1 MTAPRELDAQ
11 GGLES
16 VTATGRVDSLTG
28 IRAVAALLVVLTHA
42 AYTTGKYP
50 QGYVGLVY
58 SRMEIGV
65 PIFFV
70 LSGFL
75 LFASWV
81 KAVASERPP
90 PSVRRYAWHRV
101 RRIMPA
107 YAVTVIAAYLLYHFR
122 TAGPNPGHT
131 WEGLFRN
138 LTLTQIYTDDYLF
151 SYLHQGLTQMWS
163 LAVEVAFYAVL
174 PLLAYLLLVLLC
186 RRQWR
191 PRLLLAG
198 LAGLTMVSP
207 AWLIL
212 VHTTD
217 FLPDGSRLWLPGY
230 LAWFVGGMVLA
241 ALQPLGLRAYA
252 LACIPLAMV
261 SYLIVATP
269 IAGEPTTSPAELREA
284 LFKVAFYT
292 VIATLL
298 VAPLALCGPG
308 VVGGKRPGPAG
319 GNRQGLYIRMMG
331 SRPMV
336 FLGEISYEIFLI
348 HLIIMELVM
357 VEILRYPIYTGS
369 AWLLFSGTLVVTIPL
384 AWLLHRFTRVRS

>member
-75 LFASWV
+75 LFAPWV
-81 KAVASERPP
+81 KAVAWQRPP

-163 LAVEVAFYAVL
+163 LAVEVAFYVLL

-186 RRQWR
+186 RRRWR

-252 LACIPLAMV
+252 LACVPLAIV
-261 SYLIVATP
+261 SYFIVATP

-308 VVGGKRPGPAG
+308 VVGGKQPGSAG
-319 GNRQGLYIRMMG
+319 GNRQGLYVRMMG

-369 AWLLFSGTLVVTIPL
+369 VWLLFSGTLVVTIPL

>member
-1 MTAPRELDAQ
+1 MAESRELDAQ

-75 LFASWV
+75 LFAPWV
-81 KAVASERPP
+81 KAAASGGPA
-90 PSVRRYAWHRV
+90 PSLRRYAWHRV

-107 YAVTVIAAYLLYHFR
+107 YAITVIAAYLLYHFR

-138 LTLTQIYTDDYLF
+138 LTLSQIYTDHYLY

-163 LAVEVAFYAVL
+163 LAVEVAFYVAL

-186 RRQWR
+186 RRRWR
-191 PRLLLAG
+191 PGLLLAG
-198 LAGLTMVSP
+198 LAGLAMVSP

-217 FLPDGSRLWLPGY
+217 FLPDGARLWLPVY

-241 ALQPLGLRAYA
+241 ALQPLGVRAYA
-252 LACIPLAMV
+252 LACVPLAVV
-261 SYLIVATP
+261 SYLIVSTP

-284 LFKVAFYT
+284 LFKTAFYA
-292 VIATLL
+292 VIATLV
-298 VAPLALCGPG
+298 VAPLALREEGA
-308 VVGGKRPGPAG
+308 RY
-319 GNRQGLYIRMMG
+319 GLYVRVMG

-348 HLIIMELVM
+348 HLIVMELVM
-357 VEILRYPIYTGS
+357 VEILRFPIYTGS
-369 AWLLFSGTLVVTIPL
+369 VWLLFSVTLALTVPL
-384 AWLLHRFTRVRS
+384 AWLLHRFTRVR

>member
-1 MTAPRELDAQ
+1 MPARPAGVGDVDDVDDV

-16 VTATGRVDSLTG
+16 VTTSKRVASLTG
-28 IRAVAALLVVLTHA
+28 IRAVAAVLVVLTHA

-50 QGYVGLVY
+50 QGYAGLVF

-75 LFASWV
+75 LFSPWV
-81 KAVASERPP
+81 KAAAGDARP

-107 YAVTVIAAYLLYHFR
+107 YVVTVVAAYLVYHFR

-138 LTLTQIYTDDYLF
+138 LTLTQIYADNYLYSF
-151 SYLHQGLTQMWS
+151 LHQGLTQMWS
-163 LAVEVAFYAVL
+163 LAVEVAFYVVL
-174 PLLAYLLLVLLC
+174 PVLAYLLLVVLC
-186 RRQWR
+186 RRRWR
-191 PRLLLAG
+191 PRLLLSG
-198 LAGLTMVSP
+198 LVLLALVSP
-207 AWLIL
+207 AWLAL
-212 VHTTD
+212 VHSVD
-217 FLPDGSRLWLPGY
+217 WLPDGARLWLPGY
-230 LAWFVGGMVLA
+230 LAWFVGGMALA
-241 ALQPLGLRAYA
+241 VLQPMGVRAYA
-252 LACIPLAMV
+252 LVCVPLAAV
-261 SYLIVATP
+261 CYLIASTP

-284 LFKVAFYT
+284 LAKTVFYA
-292 VIATLL
+292 VIATLV
-298 VAPLALCGPG
+298 VAPLALGQ
-308 VVGGKRPGPAG
+308 R
-319 GNRQGLYIRMMG
+319 NGLRDGFYARLLA

-348 HLIIMELVM
+348 HLITMELVM
-357 VEILRYPIYTGS
+357 VEILGYPIYTGS
-369 AWLLFSGTLVVTIPL
+369 VWWLFAITMIVTIPL

>member
-1 MTAPRELDAQ
+1 MTVPSRPAGVDDV

-16 VTATGRVDSLTG
+16 VTTSRRVASLTG

-75 LFASWV
+75 LFSPWV
-81 KAVASERPP
+81 NAAFAGSPA

-107 YAVTVIAAYLLYHFR
+107 YVVTVVAAYLVYHFR

-138 LTLTQIYTDDYLF
+138 LTLTQIYTDDYLYSF
-151 SYLHQGLTQMWS
+151 LHQGLTQMWS
-163 LAVEVAFYAVL
+163 LAVEVAFYVVL
-174 PLLAYLLLVLLC
+174 PLRAYLLLVVVC
-186 RRQWR
+186 RRRWR
-191 PRLLLAG
+191 PGLLLSG
-198 LAGLTMVSP
+198 LVVLALVSP
-207 AWLIL
+207 AWLML
-212 VHTTD
+212 VHSVD
-217 FLPDGSRLWLPGY
+217 WLPDGARLWLPGY
-230 LAWFVGGMVLA
+230 LAWFVGGMALA
-241 ALQPLGLRAYA
+241 ALQPMGVRAYA
-252 LACIPLAMV
+252 WVCVPLA
-261 SYLIVATP
+261 VACYFIASTP

-284 LFKVAFYT
+284 LAKTAFYA
-292 VIATLL
+292 VIATLV
-298 VAPLALCGPG
+298 VAPLALGPRRD
-308 VVGGKRPGPAG
+308 GGTERGWYA
-319 GNRQGLYIRMMG
+319 RLLA

-348 HLIIMELVM
+348 HLITMELVM
-357 VEILRYPIYTGS
+357 VEIVRYPIYTGS
-369 AWLLFSGTLVVTIPL
+369 VWWLFVGTMVVTIPL
-384 AWLLHRFTRVRS
+384 AWLLHRFTRVRA

>member
-1 MTAPRELDAQ
+1 MTASRELDAQ

-16 VTATGRVDSLTG
+16 VTSTGRVDSLTG

-50 QGYVGLVY
+50 QGYVGLLY
-58 SRMEIGV
+58 SRMELGV

-75 LFASWV
+75 LFAPWV
-81 KAVASERPP
+81 RAAATRGPA
-90 PSVRRYAWHRV
+90 PSLSRYAWHRV

-107 YAVTVIAAYLLYHFR
+107 YAVTVVAAYLLYHFR
-122 TAGPNPGHT
+122 MAGPNPGHT

-138 LTLTQIYTDDYLF
+138 LTLTQIYTDDYMF
-151 SYLHQGLTQMWS
+151 SFLHQGLTQMWS
-163 LAVEVAFYAVL
+163 LAVEVAFYVVL

-186 RRQWR
+186 RRRWR
-191 PRLLLAG
+191 PGLLLAG
-198 LAGLTMVSP
+198 LAGLAIVSP

-217 FLPDGSRLWLPGY
+217 FLPDGGRLWLPGY
-230 LAWFVGGMVLA
+230 LAWFVGGMLLA
-241 ALQPLGLRAYA
+241 ALQPLGVRAYA
-252 LACIPLAMV
+252 LACVLLAIV
-261 SYLIVATP
+261 SYFIVSTP

-284 LFKVAFYT
+284 LFKTAFYA

-298 VAPLALCGPG
+298 VAPLALKQPG
-308 VVGGKRPGPAG
+308 SGVGK
-319 GNRQGLYIRMMG
+319 QEGLYLRMLA

-348 HLIIMELVM
+348 HLITMELVM
-357 VEILRYPIYTGS
+357 VEIVRYPIYTGS
-369 AWLLFSGTLVVTIPL
+369 VWVLFSGTLVVTVPL
-384 AWLLHRFTRVRS
+384 AWLLHRFTRVRA

>member
-1 MTAPRELDAQ
+1 MAESRELDAQ

-50 QGYVGLVY
+50 QGYIGLVY

-75 LFASWV
+75 LFLPWV
-81 KAVASERPP
+81 KAAASGGPA

-107 YAVTVIAAYLLYHFR
+107 YAITVIAAYLLYHFR
-122 TAGPNPGHT
+122 MAGPNPGHT

-138 LTLTQIYTDDYLF
+138 LTLSQIYTDNYLY

-163 LAVEVAFYAVL
+163 LAVEVAFYVAL

-186 RRQWR
+186 RRRWR
-191 PRLLLAG
+191 PGLLLAG
-198 LAGLTMVSP
+198 LAGLALVSP

-212 VHTTD
+212 VHNTD
-217 FLPDGSRLWLPGY
+217 FLPDGARLWLPVY

-241 ALQPLGLRAYA
+241 ALRPLGVRAYA
-252 LACIPLAMV
+252 LACVPLAIV
-261 SYLIVATP
+261 SYLIVSTP

-284 LFKVAFYT
+284 LFKTAFYA
-292 VIATLL
+292 VIATLV
-298 VAPLALCGPG
+298 VAPLALREEGT
-308 VVGGKRPGPAG
+308 RY
-319 GNRQGLYIRMMG
+319 GLYVRLMG

-357 VEILRYPIYTGS
+357 VQILGFPIYTGS
-369 AWLLFSGTLVVTIPL
+369 VWLLFSVTLAFTVPL
-384 AWLLHRFTRVRS
+384 AWLLHRFTRVR

>member
-1 MTAPRELDAQ
+1 MAVSRDLDAQ

-75 LFASWV
+75 LFSPWV
-81 KAVASERPP
+81 KAAAFGGTP
-90 PSVRRYAWHRV
+90 PSVRRYSWHRV

-107 YAVTVIAAYLLYHFR
+107 YAVTVIAAYLVYHFR
-122 TAGPNPGHT
+122 TGGPNPGHT

-151 SYLHQGLTQMWS
+151 SFLHQGLTQMWS
-163 LAVEVAFYAVL
+163 LAVEVAFYVVL
-174 PLLAYLLLVLLC
+174 PLLAYLLLVVLC
-186 RRQWR
+186 RRRWQ

-198 LAGLTMVSP
+198 LVALALVSP
-207 AWLIL
+207 AWLVL
-212 VHTTD
+212 VHNTD
-217 FLPDGSRLWLPGY
+217 WLPDGARLWLPGY
-230 LAWFVGGMVLA
+230 LAWFVGGMALA
-241 ALQPLGLRAYA
+241 ALQPLGVRAYA
-252 LACIPLAMV
+252 LACVPLAIV
-261 SYLIVATP
+261 SYVIVSTP
-269 IAGEPTTSPAELREA
+269 IAGEPTTSPAELREG
-284 LFKVAFYT
+284 LVKTAFYA

-298 VAPLALCGPG
+298 VAPLALGD
-308 VVGGKRPGPAG
+308 R
-319 GNRQGLYIRMMG
+319 GLYTRMMA

-348 HLIIMELVM
+348 HLILMELVM
-357 VEILRYPIYTGS
+357 VEIVRYPIYTGS
-369 AWLLFSGTLVVTIPL
+369 VWMLFGCTLVTTIPL